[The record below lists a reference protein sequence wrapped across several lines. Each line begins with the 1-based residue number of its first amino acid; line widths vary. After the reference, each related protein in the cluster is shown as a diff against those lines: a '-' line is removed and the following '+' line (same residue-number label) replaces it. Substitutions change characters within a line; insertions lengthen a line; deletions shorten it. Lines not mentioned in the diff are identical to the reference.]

1 MQNMS
6 PSLGNNMSSSPAVY
20 GMGGGD
26 TEVLGR
32 LKARFQSLA
41 QLSSTMRMLVLDIED
56 SLNAQINTIIE
67 HEKFKTLEARWM
79 GLASVV
85 WAKDHATNVKVKVLD
100 LSWQELEHD
109 LNYTSEIRKSLLFL
123 RIGMQELD
131 TLGGEPFGIIM
142 IDHELSMSLE
152 TDFDELYT
160 AQLLCRLG
168 ETCMCPIIMGAGT
181 AFFGESDAAW
191 YTDTRRVT
199 SVLGSGEYATWQRLR
214 ALPNAQYL
222 GLAMPRTQLRGRYI
236 DHDIG
241 FLFNQTPAVSEG
253 LWGSAGF
260 DFIRTTIS
268 EYQRCGWF
276 GFLKL
281 VVGEP
286 GTGAVL
292 APTLHPLP
300 KGTTRCARARVRL
313 TRNIAHCYA
322 DNGFI
327 PLAESTMSNVL
338 YFVGNNSVT
347 DCAGS
352 SWKEITTQLQ
362 SVMIGCRMVHY
373 IKVQIRH
380 LIGQLQTAAE
390 CQAVVNNWLEDYVS
404 TSSASLDQQARY
416 PLRGAKVK
424 ISEDMATIARFQCE
438 ISIQPQYQI
447 DHVLGEITLKTDFDA
462 SRLKGSE

>member
-1 MQNMS
+1 MSPSRENDMS
-6 PSLGNNMSSSPAVY
+6 PSLASDGA
-20 GMGGGD
+20 GGD
-26 TEVLGR
+26 DTEALAR
-32 LKARFQSLA
+32 LRARFQSVAGLT
-41 QLSSTMRMLVLDIED
+41 STMRKLVLDIED
-56 SLNAQINTIIE
+56 RLNAQINEVIE
-67 HEKFKTLEARWM
+67 HEKFQVLEARWM

-85 WAKDHATNVKVKVLD
+85 WANDNAANVKIKLLD
-100 LSWQELEHD
+100 LNWHELEHD
-109 LNYTSEIRKSLLFL
+109 LNYTSEIRKSVLFM
-123 RIGMQELD
+123 RVGMQELD
-131 TLGGEPFGIIM
+131 TLGGEPFGILM
-142 IDHELSMSLE
+142 VDHELSMSLE

-168 ETCMCPIIMGAGT
+168 ETCMCPIVMGAGT

-222 GLAMPRTQLRGRYI
+222 ALAMPRTQLRGRYE
-236 DHDIG
+236 DRDIG
-241 FLFNQTPAVSEG
+241 FLFHQTPADSEG

-260 DFIRTTIS
+260 DFIRTIIS
-268 EYQRCGWF
+268 EYRRCGWF

-300 KGTTRCARARVRL
+300 QGTARCARARVRL
-313 TRNIAHCYA
+313 TRNIANCYA

-327 PLAESTMSNVL
+327 PLAESTKSNML
-338 YFVGNNSVT
+338 YFVGNSSVT
-347 DCAGS
+347 DCANS
-352 SWKEITTQLQ
+352 TWKEITTQLQ

-390 CQAVVNNWLEDYVS
+390 CQAVVNNWLENYVS

-416 PLRGAKVK
+416 PLRAAKVK
-424 ISEDMATIARFQCE
+424 ISEDKTNSVRFQCE
-438 ISIQPQYQI
+438 ISIQTQYQI

-462 SRLKGSE
+462 SRLKESA

>member
-1 MQNMS
+1 MS
-6 PSLGNNMSSSPAVY
+6 PSPALSGVWE
-20 GMGGGD
+20 GD
-26 TEVLGR
+26 IEVLDR
-32 LKARFQSLA
+32 LTARFQTLE
-41 QLSSTMRMLVLDIED
+41 QLYATVRMLVLDIEER
-56 SLNAQINTIIE
+56 LNAQINSIIE
-67 HEKFKTLEARWM
+67 HEKFQILEARWM

-85 WAKDHATNVKVKVLD
+85 WAKDYATNVKVKLLD

-109 LNYTSEIRKSLLFL
+109 LNYTSEIRKSLLFI

-131 TLGGEPFGIIM
+131 TLGGEPFGILM

-152 TDFDELYT
+152 TDYDELYT

-168 ETCMCPIIMGAGT
+168 ETCMCPIVMGAGT

-199 SVLGSGEYATWQRLR
+199 NVLGSGEYATWQRLR

-222 GLAMPRTQLRGRYI
+222 GLTMPRTQLRSRYI

-241 FLFNQTPAVSEG
+241 FLFHQTPADSEG

-292 APTLHPLP
+292 SPTLHPLP
-300 KGTTRCARARVRL
+300 QGTARCARARVRL

-322 DNGFI
+322 ENGFI
-327 PLAESTMSNVL
+327 PLAESTMSNML

-352 SWKEITTQLQ
+352 TWKEITTQLQ

-373 IKVQIRH
+373 IKVKIRH

-424 ISEDMATIARFQCE
+424 ISQDTATIARFQCE

>member
-1 MQNMS
+1 
-6 PSLGNNMSSSPAVY
+6 
-20 GMGGGD
+20 
-26 TEVLGR
+26 
-32 LKARFQSLA
+32 
-41 QLSSTMRMLVLDIED
+41 
-56 SLNAQINTIIE
+56 
-67 HEKFKTLEARWM
+67 
-79 GLASVV
+79 
-85 WAKDHATNVKVKVLD
+85 
-100 LSWQELEHD
+100 
-109 LNYTSEIRKSLLFL
+109 
-123 RIGMQELD
+123 
-131 TLGGEPFGIIM
+131 
-142 IDHELSMSLE
+142 
-152 TDFDELYT
+152 
-160 AQLLCRLG
+160 
-168 ETCMCPIIMGAGT
+168 
-181 AFFGESDAAW
+181 
-191 YTDTRRVT
+191 
-199 SVLGSGEYATWQRLR
+199 
-214 ALPNAQYL
+214 
-222 GLAMPRTQLRGRYI
+222 MPRTQLRGRYV
-236 DHDIG
+236 DRDIG
-241 FLFNQTPAVSEG
+241 FLFNQTPAASEG

-300 KGTTRCARARVRL
+300 EGTARCARARVRL

-322 DNGFI
+322 GNGFI
-327 PLAESTMSNVL
+327 PLAESTKSNVL

-347 DCAGS
+347 DCYNS
-352 SWKEITTQLQ
+352 TSKKITAQLQ

-404 TSSASLDQQARY
+404 TSSGSLDQQARY

-424 ISEDMATIARFQCE
+424 ISEDKANSVRFQCE

-447 DHVLGEITLKTDFDA
+447 DHVLGEIMLKTEFDA
-462 SRLKGSE
+462 SRLKESA

>member
-1 MQNMS
+1 MPQSREDDMS
-6 PSLGNNMSSSPAVY
+6 PPHAFY
-20 GMGGGD
+20 GVAGD
-26 TEVLGR
+26 DIEPLGR
-32 LKARFQSLA
+32 LTERFQTVD
-41 QLSSTMRMLVLDIED
+41 QLSSTMRRLVLDIED
-56 SLNAQINTIIE
+56 RLNAQINAIIE
-67 HEKFKTLEARWM
+67 NEKFQILEARWM

-85 WAKDHATNVKVKVLD
+85 WAKDHAANVKVKLLD
-100 LSWQELEHD
+100 LSWRELEQD
-109 LNYTSEIRKSLLFL
+109 LNYTSEIRKSLLFM

-131 TLGGEPFGIIM
+131 TLGGEPFGILM

-168 ETCMCPIIMGAGT
+168 ETCMCPIVMSAGT

-199 SVLGSGEYATWQRLR
+199 NVLGGAEYATWQRLR

-222 GLAMPRTQLRGRYI
+222 GLAMPRTQLRGRYV
-236 DHDIG
+236 DRDIG
-241 FLFNQTPAVSEG
+241 FLFHQTPADSEG

-281 VVGEP
+281 VVDEP

-300 KGTTRCARARVRL
+300 LGTTRSSRARVRL
-313 TRNIAHCYA
+313 TRNMAHCYA
-322 DNGFI
+322 ENGFI
-327 PLAESTMSNVL
+327 PLAESTKSNML
-338 YFVGNNSVT
+338 YFVGNSSVT
-347 DCAGS
+347 DCANS
-352 SWKEITTQLQ
+352 TWKEITTQLQ

-380 LIGQLQTAAE
+380 LIGQVQTAAE
-390 CQAVVNNWLEDYVS
+390 CQTVLNNWLEDYVS

-424 ISEDMATIARFQCE
+424 ISEDKTSSVRFLCE

-447 DHVLGEITLKTDFDA
+447 DHVMGEITLKTDFDA
-462 SRLKGSE
+462 IRLKEVA

>member
-1 MQNMS
+1 MQNMPRSMENNVS
-6 PSLGNNMSSSPAVY
+6 PPPAVY
-20 GMGGGD
+20 GLGGD
-26 TEVLGR
+26 DTEAFNR
-32 LKARFQSLA
+32 LKARFLSVA
-41 QLSSTMRMLVLDIED
+41 QLSSTLRILVLDIED
-56 SLNAQINTIIE
+56 RLNAQINSIIE
-67 HEKFKTLEARWM
+67 DEKFQTLEARWM

-85 WAKDHATNVKVKVLD
+85 WAKDHAANVKVKLLD

-109 LNYTSEIRKSLLFL
+109 LNYTSEIRTSLLFM

-131 TLGGEPFGIIM
+131 TLGGEPFGILM

-168 ETCMCPIIMGAGT
+168 ETCMCPIVMGAGT

-222 GLAMPRTQLRGRYI
+222 GLAMPRTQLRGRYV
-236 DHDIG
+236 DRDIG

-260 DFIRTTIS
+260 DFIRTTIL

-300 KGTTRCARARVRL
+300 EGTARYARARVRL

-322 DNGFI
+322 ENGFI
-327 PLAESTMSNVL
+327 PLAESTKSNVL
-338 YFVGNNSVT
+338 YFVGNNSVA
-347 DCAGS
+347 DCQNS
-352 SWKEITTQLQ
+352 TSKEITAQLQ

-404 TSSASLDQQARY
+404 TSSGSLDQQARY

-424 ISEDMATIARFQCE
+424 ISEDKANSVRFQCE

-447 DHVLGEITLKTDFDA
+447 DHVLGEITLKTEFDA
-462 SRLKGSE
+462 SRLKGSA

>member
-1 MQNMS
+1 MPQFLENNMS
-6 PSLGNNMSSSPAVY
+6 PSPALSGV
-20 GMGGGD
+20 GEGD
-26 TEVLGR
+26 IQVLDR
-32 LKARFQSLA
+32 LTARFQSLA
-41 QLSSTMRMLVLDIED
+41 QLYATVRMLVLDIEER
-56 SLNAQINTIIE
+56 LNAQINSIIE
-67 HEKFKTLEARWM
+67 HEKFQILEARWM

-85 WAKDHATNVKVKVLD
+85 WAKNYETNVKVKLLD

-109 LNYTSEIRKSLLFL
+109 LNYTSEIRKSLLFI

-131 TLGGEPFGIIM
+131 TLGGEPFGILM

-168 ETCMCPIIMGAGT
+168 ETCMCPIVMGAGT

-199 SVLGSGEYATWQRLR
+199 NVLGSGEYATWQRLR

-222 GLAMPRTQLRGRYI
+222 GLTMPRTQLRSRYI

-241 FLFNQTPAVSEG
+241 FLFHQTPADSEG

-300 KGTTRCARARVRL
+300 EGTARCARARVRL

-322 DNGFI
+322 GNGFI
-327 PLAESTMSNVL
+327 PLAESTKSNVL

-347 DCAGS
+347 DCHNS
-352 SWKEITTQLQ
+352 TSKKITAQLQ

-404 TSSASLDQQARY
+404 TSSGSLDQQARY

-424 ISEDMATIARFQCE
+424 ISEDKANSVRFQCE

-447 DHVLGEITLKTDFDA
+447 DHVLGEITLKTEFDA
-462 SRLKGSE
+462 SRLKESA